1 MHEASRAGHSMRSI
15 RKAAC
20 ETNRDAHQGEVF
32 MKKITVVLS
41 VVSALVLSLCLLA
54 GCGAKQ
60 EPVTVENGIIQETGT
75 YKVPATLEG
84 GSGKA
89 TIESPATVTVDANG
103 MTATITWSSSSY
115 DLMVV
120 DDAEYRPTSTS
131 GKSTFEIPVASLD
144 APLPV
149 QAETTAMAMPHL
161 IDYTITFDASGAKA
175 A

>member
-1 MHEASRAGHSMRSI
+1 
-15 RKAAC
+15 
-20 ETNRDAHQGEVF
+20 

-41 VVSALVLSLCLLA
+41 VMSALILSLCLLA

-60 EPVTVENGIIQETGT
+60 KPVTVENGIIQETGT

-103 MTATITWSSSSY
+103 MTVTITWSSSSY

-120 DDAEYRPTSTS
+120 NDTEYRPTSTS

-144 APLPV
+144 ASLEV

-161 IDYTITFDASGAKA
+161 IDYTIAFDASGAKA